1 MSIDAPPL
9 FAGLCDDAAVFP
21 PGSMSLVDAV
31 PAHLRHEVSAH
42 AFLVGP
48 FVLAAED
55 LPELARLVRGREP
68 GSFRLSLT
76 VPLPQL
82 PTAVAGVDEISA
94 LRLEALEVALP
105 DDLAADDVVRALQRA
120 LADRTVPVCVEL
132 PRDGRRAAVVE
143 ALAGSSFMAKLRT
156 GGVRAGL
163 YPDEK
168 ELAAAIALL
177 TTAGVPFK
185 ATAGLHHALRNTDPG
200 TGFEQHGFLNLL
212 LATAAALDGADEAE
226 LVGLLSD
233 RDAAGVTERVRTLSS
248 TVRGAFRSFG
258 TCSVTEP
265 VEELIGLGLLDTK
278 LTEDLG

>member
-94 LRLEALEVALP
+94 LRLEARAVSH
-105 DDLAADDVVRALQRA
+105 AADDVVRALQRA

-233 RDAAGVTERVRTLSS
+233 RDAAGVIERVRTLSS